1 VRSFPNGEVVDSTIR
16 QKNLNTGIL
25 RNRTNGG
32 DGPSGMVFTEAS
44 RLKISNSLLGN
55 KRRLGIPH
63 TKETLEKIGNKSRG
77 RKPSEETLRKR
88 SISLKNVGPYSKERI
103 AKAGL
108 RSGLSRIGKKTG
120 KRIAKEYEE

>member
-1 VRSFPNGEVVDSTIR
+1 MEKWWIQLFGR
-16 QKNLNTGIL
+16 KNLNTGIL

-55 KRRLGIPH
+55 KRRLGIPN

-88 SISLKNVGPYSKERI
+88 SISLKNVGPY
-103 AKAGL
+103 
-108 RSGLSRIGKKTG
+108 
-120 KRIAKEYEE
+120 